1 VAQSETASAWLAVD
15 ALTGDVVDFQQVN
28 GNLKRN
34 AGRTNPYYRTDL
46 SVTRS
51 FHIPWRET
59 TVLELRADFF
69 NVFNHTNFDLYN
81 VAPNTSQLVLPSIAP
96 GWQNCTSCLNP
107 ITGRYIGSGGQTL
120 TLAALQHVRVSPD
133 LLNPVFGGMG
143 DPGSTDIAR
152 QIQLSLRVRF

>member
-1 VAQSETASAWLAVD
+1 MTSVD
-15 ALTGDVVDFQQVN
+15 WQRRQRPIQ
-28 GNLKRN
+28 LKRN
-34 AGRTNPYYRTDL
+34 S
-46 SVTRS
+46 SVRS
-51 FHIPWRET
+51 
-59 TVLELRADFF
+59 LELFPLKKSGWILLSPGFSSR
-69 NVFNHTNFDLYN
+69 
-81 VAPNTSQLVLPSIAP
+81 

-120 TLAALQHVRVSPD
+120 TLAALQHGRVSPD